1 MELLT
6 ARFVDQLF
14 GSPSEIM
21 IMDHLA
27 EWNRQHLDARYAS
40 AQTYTPHTK
49 SLRVVAHREFA
60 PGLMDQF
67 GEMPIA
73 TSSTMCARAARFRST
88 ILVPDVTE
96 DKDWTPYLSFSEA
109 AGIGGVLS
117 IPLLSKAGDLL
128 GVTSCHFASQARPT
142 AKELNFVQV
151 SCEFASD
158 AIAEL
163 RWRNGQMDG
172 TGQRG

>member
-14 GSPSEIM
+14 NSPNEIM
-21 IMDHLA
+21 VMDQLA

-40 AQTYTPHTK
+40 AQTYNPCTK

-67 GEMPIA
+67 GDMPIA
-73 TSSTMCARAARFRST
+73 TSSTICARAARQQTS
-88 ILVPDVTE
+88 ILVPDVTADE
-96 DKDWTPYLSFSEA
+96 DWTPYLSFSET

-117 IPLLSKAGDLL
+117 VPLLSKAGDLL
-128 GVTSCHFASQARPT
+128 GVTSCHFATQARPT
-142 AKELNFVQV
+142 ATELNFVRV
-151 SCEFASD
+151 SCEFAAD

-163 RWRNGQMDG
+163 RWRNGHQAA
-172 TGQRG
+172 R